1 MLNCIPGTK
10 LLTTEPMGSQKGNVW
25 PPLLVVLLG
34 KVNIDRDKCH
44 DGKRRA
50 RKGIME
56 GEAFL
61 AKSREHTETVM
72 RCGALV
78 LWDRAPASL
87 PPLHVGSYLHGQKE
101 QAELVWDPPKVTV
114 ILSQ

>member
-10 LLTTEPMGSQKGNVW
+10 LLSTEPMGSQKGNVW

-61 AKSREHTETVM
+61 AKSRERTETVM
-72 RCGALV
+72 RC
-78 LWDRAPASL
+78 RAEFSGIRHQPRCRLSMWAATYMARKNKRNWFGT
-87 PPLHVGSYLHGQKE
+87 PPR
-101 QAELVWDPPKVTV
+101 
-114 ILSQ
+114 